1 MGGEEDYVDTLSDAA
16 AESEHKLR
24 RTPVLI
30 LSFCQQRFCAFLH
43 AAICH

>member
-24 RTPVLI
+24 RKPVLI
-30 LSFCQQRFCAFLH
+30 LSFCHQRFFALLY